1 MENTENKRFNYEFG
15 SFVLDPDERV
25 LFVDGEPIRLPAKE
39 FETLMLLVEHNGRAL
54 SKEEMI
60 SALWPDAFVEEGNLA
75 KQISRLRKILKA
87 NGTELIETIP
97 KHGYR
102 FKADLRRVA
111 TDDDSEVLLEK
122 RVVKRVKLAVETD
135 EDAAPGIG
143 MLSPGKAGPLR
154 RWAGALIAVVLLSI
168 GSVWY
173 LTREMPPPAV
183 RTIAVLPLRSLN
195 GDEDGKAIGLGLA
208 DALITKLGST
218 RRIIIRP
225 INSVTSFGEGND
237 PIDIGRRLG
246 VDAVLE
252 GTIQRAEGRMR
263 VNARLIKIE
272 SGEQIWSERFEEPEA
287 GIFALQDALS
297 SDIARTLEFQLNKA
311 DIEKLA
317 HRGTENVE
325 AYEMYLRGRFYQ
337 SQNSVAGFNRS
348 LELYQQAA
356 ALDPNFAEAHAG
368 IADIN
373 VLKFNFGAAKDEVIP
388 EARRAVNRAL
398 QLNPELSNAYTSTS
412 LIQFLVDRDW
422 AAAEQS
428 LLKAIEIDPNN
439 ADAHVRY
446 AYFLM
451 RLGRFEESLEKNQRA
466 TELNPLSSIAQSN
479 IGLTYLCAR
488 RYADAIEQLEKTTR
502 ENPDFSHAFWFLAAA
517 HEAAGNKDL
526 AFAANMRALEID
538 GGPELAAQLRA
549 VRVEQGVEAANRVW
563 FEKSNAAGAGVSALF
578 VAVRAAT
585 IADKEQTLVWLEK
598 AHSAGDTTLGGIRY
612 LPAFDLV
619 RGDPRFEAIL
629 KDLPY

>member
-1 MENTENKRFNYEFG
+1 MENTENKRFNYEFDG
-15 SFVLDPDERV
+15 FVLDPDERV
-25 LFVDGEPIRLPAKE
+25 LFVDGEPMHLPAKE
-39 FETLMLLVEHNGRAL
+39 FDTLMLLVEHNGRAL

-60 SALWPDAFVEEGNLA
+60 SALWPDSFVEEGNLA

-102 FKADLRRVA
+102 FKADLRRVGV
-111 TDDDSEVLLEK
+111 DEEGEVLLEK
-122 RVVKRVKLAVETD
+122 RVVKRVKLAVET
-135 EDAAPGIG
+135 ENDAVPDQK
-143 MLSPGKAGPLR
+143 MLPPGKAGSLR
-154 RWAGALIAVVLLSI
+154 RWAGAVTAVVLLSI

-173 LTREMPPPAV
+173 FTSDRSPAAV
-183 RTIAVLPLRSLN
+183 STIAVLPLRSLN

-208 DALITKLGST
+208 DALITKLGRT
-218 RRIIIRP
+218 RRIIVRP

-252 GTIQRAEGRMR
+252 GTIQRADGRMR

-272 SGEQIWSERFEEPEA
+272 NGEQIWSDRFEEPEA

-297 SDIARTLEFQLNKA
+297 SNIAKTLEFQLNKA

-317 HRGTENVE
+317 HRGTENAE

-337 SQNSVAGFNRS
+337 SQNTVAGFNRS

-373 VLKFNFGAAKDEVIP
+373 VLKFNFGAAKDEVIG
-388 EARRAVNRAL
+388 EARQAVNRAL
-398 QLNPELSNAYTSTS
+398 QLDPELSNAYTSTS

-422 AAAEQS
+422 PAAEQS

-439 ADAHVRY
+439 ADAYLRY

-451 RLGRFEESLEKNQRA
+451 RLGRFDESIEKNQKA

-479 IGLTYLCAR
+479 KGLTFLCAR
-488 RYADAIEQLEKTTR
+488 RYPEAIEQLERTTR
-502 ENPDFSHAFWFLAAA
+502 ENPDFSHAFWILAAA

-526 AFAANMRALEID
+526 AFAANLRALEIE
-538 GGPELAAQLRA
+538 GGQELAAQLRA
-549 VRVEQGVEAANRVW
+549 VSEKQGVEAANRAW
-563 FEKSNAAGAGVSALF
+563 FAELKNADAGVSALF
-578 VAVRAAT
+578 VAVRAASVG
-585 IADKEQTLVWLEK
+585 DNEQTLFWLEK
-598 AHSAGDTTLGGIRY
+598 ALSEGDTTLGGIRY

-629 KDLPY
+629 RDLPF